1 MRDPIR
7 LPRLRHAAGAIVL
20 GLTML
25 ASVAPIPAAAGD
37 FPPKDSRYHNYAEMV
52 ADIMATQAAHPDIVK
67 VFSIGKSYQGRD
79 IWVAKISKDVALET
93 GKPEILF
100 DALHHAREHLTVE
113 QALYTL
119 HMLAD
124 GYATDP
130 TVTTLVDSR
139 VVFIIF
145 EVNPDGGEYD
155 LTGTTGTHVPYRAW
169 RKTRQP
175 NPGSSYIGT
184 DPNRNYGYHWGCCGG
199 SSSNPASLDYR
210 GRAPWSSKEVQVV
223 RDFVN
228 SRVIGGRQQI
238 KAHITFHTNGQLILW
253 PYGYTKADVPWD
265 MTLDDHAAFVA
276 LGKGM
281 AARNGYRAMQSS
293 DLYITDG
300 DQIDW
305 LYGVHRIFSFTWE
318 LYPTE
323 KNSIWT
329 NFYPPDEVIAAQT
342 ARNRS
347 ALLYLINVGACP
359 WSQIGKA
366 KADCGPLFDD
376 LEINRGW
383 QVNPDG
389 TDTATAGVWQ
399 RANPPAISVN
409 RRFTQLGTTTSGV
422 MDFVTGAAINGAASN
437 SDVDGGTT
445 TIRSAPVTLPAAV
458 GDLSFN
464 YYFSTASS
472 SAADSFAAYVE
483 DAAGTRTLVF
493 KKAGTRAVVA
503 AAWTTA
509 RVPMT
514 PWAGQSVRLVFT
526 ANDAAND
533 SRIEAGLDDI
543 RIEQP

>member
-7 LPRLRHAAGAIVL
+7 LPPLRHAAGAFVL
-20 GLTML
+20 GLTLL
-25 ASVAPIPAAAGD
+25 ATVAPIPAAAGD
-37 FPPKDSRYHNYAEMV
+37 FPARDSRYHNYPEMV

-79 IWVAKISKDVALET
+79 IWVAKISDNVAVDEAE
-93 GKPEILF
+93 PEILF
-100 DALHHAREHLTVE
+100 DALHHAREHLSVE

-130 TVTTLVDSR
+130 TVKALVDSR
-139 VVFIIF
+139 EIFIIF

-155 LTGTTGTHVPYRAW
+155 LTATTGPHAPYRAW

-175 NPGSSYIGT
+175 NPGSSYMGT
-184 DPNRNYGYHWGCCGG
+184 DPNRNYGYHWGCCNG
-199 SSSNPASLDYR
+199 SSSNPASITYR
-210 GRAPWSSKEVQVV
+210 GRAPWSSREVQVV

-265 MTLDDHAAFVA
+265 MTLDDHTAFVA

-318 LYPTE
+318 LYPVE
-323 KNSIWT
+323 KAVVWT
-329 NFYPPDEVIAAQT
+329 NFYPPDEVIASQT
-342 ARNRS
+342 ARNRA

-359 WSQIGKA
+359 WGQIGKA
-366 KADCGPLFDD
+366 KANCGPLFDD

-383 QVNPDG
+383 QVNPYG
-389 TDTATAGVWQ
+389 TDTATAGIWQ

-409 RRFTQLGTTTSGV
+409 RRFTQLGTTTSGI
-422 MDFVTGAAINGAASN
+422 MDFVTGAAINGAASK

-445 TIRSAPVTLPAAV
+445 TIRSAAVDLPATV
-458 GDLSFN
+458 GALSFR
-464 YYFSTASS
+464 YYFSTTSS
-472 SAADSFAAYVE
+472 SAADSFRAYVE
-483 DAAGTRTLVF
+483 NAAGARTLVF
-493 KKAGTRAVVA
+493 QKVGTGAVVA
-503 AAWTTA
+503 AAWASA
-509 RVPMT
+509 RVAMT

-526 ANDAAND
+526 ATDGAND

>member
-7 LPRLRHAAGAIVL
+7 LPRLRHAGGAFVL
-20 GLTML
+20 GLALL
-25 ASVAPIPAAAGD
+25 ASVAAIPAAAAD
-37 FPPKDSRYHNYAEMV
+37 FPARDSGYHNYAEMV

-79 IWVAKISKDVALET
+79 VWVAKISDNVAVDEAE
-93 GKPEILF
+93 PEILI

-130 TVTTLVDSR
+130 LVKTLVDTR
-139 VVFIIF
+139 EVFIIF

-155 LTGTTGTHVPYRAW
+155 LTGTTGSHAPYRAW

-175 NPGSSYIGT
+175 NPGSPYIGT

-210 GRAPWSSKEVQVV
+210 GRAPWSSREVQLV

-253 PYGYTKADVPWD
+253 PYGYTKTDVPWD
-265 MTLDDHAAFVA
+265 MTLDDHNAFVA

-323 KNSIWT
+323 KSAVWT

-359 WSQIGKA
+359 WGQIGKA
-366 KADCGPLFDD
+366 RADCGPLFDD
-376 LEINRGW
+376 VEINRGW

-422 MDFVTGAAINGAASN
+422 MDFVTGAAINGAASK

-445 TIRSAPVTLPAAV
+445 TIRSAPVDLPATV
-458 GDLSFN
+458 GALTFR

-472 SAADSFAAYVE
+472 SAADSFKAYVE
-483 DAAGTRTLVF
+483 DASGARTVVFQKLGT
-493 KKAGTRAVVA
+493 GAVVSAAWA
-503 AAWTTA
+503 AASI
-509 RVPMT
+509 PMT

-526 ANDAAND
+526 ATDAAND

>member
-1 MRDPIR
+1 MPHAIW
-7 LPRLRHAAGAIVL
+7 LPRLRHAAGAFAL
-20 GLTML
+20 GVALL
-25 ASVAPIPAAAGD
+25 ASVAPVPAAAAD
-37 FPPKDSRYHNYAEMV
+37 FPARDSRYHNYAEMV
-52 ADIMATQAAHPDIVK
+52 ADITATQAAHPDIVK

-79 IWVAKISKDVALET
+79 IWVAKISDNVAVDEAE
-93 GKPEILF
+93 PEILF

-130 TVTTLVDSR
+130 TVKALVDSR
-139 VVFIIF
+139 EVFIIF

-155 LTGTTGTHVPYRAW
+155 LTGTTGVNAPYRAW

-184 DPNRNYGYHWGCCGG
+184 DPNRNYGYHWGCCNG
-199 SSSNPASLDYR
+199 SSSNPASITYR
-210 GRAPWSSKEVQVV
+210 GSAPWSSREAQVV

-253 PYGYTKADVPWD
+253 PYGYTKTDVPWD

-318 LYPTE
+318 LYPVE
-323 KNSIWT
+323 KAVVWT
-329 NFYPPDEVIAAQT
+329 NFYPPDEVIASQT

-359 WSQIGKA
+359 WGQIGKA

-422 MDFVTGAAINGAASN
+422 VDFVTGAATNGAASK

-445 TIRSAPVTLPAAV
+445 TIRSAAVDLPATV
-458 GDLSFN
+458 GALSFR
-464 YYFSTASS
+464 YYFSTAGS
-472 SAADSFAAYVE
+472 SAADSFKAYVE
-483 DAAGTRTLVF
+483 DAAGARTLVF
-493 KKAGTRAVVA
+493 QKLGTGAVIDAAWA
-503 AAWTTA
+503 AA
-509 RVPMT
+509 RVAMT

-526 ANDAAND
+526 ATDGATD